1 MTHDIDFDI
10 WWRYTGA
17 IVANQL
23 FINGYFN
30 SDARLAWRP
39 VKDLELSLI
48 GQNLIQTQHIE
59 YQGDFLQPQTTYVSR
74 GVYAKFN
81 WQF

>member
-1 MTHDIDFDI
+1 K
-10 WWRYTGA
+10 RP
-17 IVANQL
+17 
-23 FINGYFN
+23 INDYFN
-30 SDARLAWRP
+30 TDMRVAWRP
-39 VKDLELSLI
+39 VKSLELSLV

-59 YQGDFLQPQTTYVSR
+59 YQGDILAQPQATYVSR